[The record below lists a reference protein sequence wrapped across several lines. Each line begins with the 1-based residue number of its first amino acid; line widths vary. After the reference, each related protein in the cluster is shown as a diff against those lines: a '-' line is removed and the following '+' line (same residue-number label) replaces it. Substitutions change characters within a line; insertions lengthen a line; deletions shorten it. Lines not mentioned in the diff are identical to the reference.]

1 MVREPIPRLF
11 ALLGDPV
18 AGNPTQEI
26 VEDAFRRLGLD
37 WRYVSTRVRPDDL
50 AAAVAGLRALGFAG
64 AHVTVPHKVAVVP
77 LLDELSAAARA
88 IGAVNCIVAHDGRL
102 IGENTDGKGLV
113 SAVSAVTE
121 VARAR
126 VLLFGAGGAA
136 RAIGVELALAGARS
150 IRLVSRDPARR
161 AGVTAALAGIG
172 AEVVDEPWP
181 EQPITPSDATLVI
194 NATTIGMPSVS
205 SADALVPVAWNDAAP
220 GLIAADVVIAPSTPF
235 TEAAR
240 AAGVTAVG
248 GVDML
253 VEQAV
258 LSVELWTGR
267 RPDRA
272 ALRTVLEREITAAEG
287 DSAVQEGAPR

>member
-18 AGNPTQEI
+18 VGNPTQEI

-37 WRYVSTRVRPDDL
+37 WRYVSTRVRPDGL
-50 AAAVAGLRALGFAG
+50 AAAVAGLRAMGFAG

-77 LLDELSAAARA
+77 LLDDLSAAARA
-88 IGAVNCIVAHDGRL
+88 IGAVNCIVARDGRL

-113 SAVSAVTE
+113 SAVSAVTD
-121 VARAR
+121 VTGAR

-136 RAIGVELALAGARS
+136 RAIAVELALAGARS

-161 AGVTAALAGIG
+161 AGLAAVLADRDI
-172 AEVVDEPWP
+172 AVVDEPWP
-181 EQPITPSDATLVI
+181 AQPIAPGDATIVV
-194 NATTIGMPSVS
+194 NATTIGMPGVS
-205 SADALVPVAWNDAAP
+205 SAHALVPVAWERAAP
-220 GLIAADVVIAPSTPF
+220 GLIAADVVIGHSTQF

-240 AAGVTAVG
+240 QAAAIAVD

-253 VEQAV
+253 VEQAF
-258 LSVELWTGR
+258 LSVELWTDR

-272 ALRTVLEREITAAEG
+272 ALRTVLERELAVAEG
-287 DSAVQEGAPR
+287 DSAVPQGAPQ